1 MRCLKMKQYE
11 PPFTITNIMLDRI
24 SSIMKKIGKLDNYKD
39 LNKMP
44 VLRRNNR
51 IKSIHSSLAI
61 EANSLSINQVKDI
74 IDGKV
79 VIGPKNE
86 IQEVQNAYNAYLK
99 MNEVNPFSIKDLK
112 KIHGILTY
120 LILEDSGNFRNGGE
134 GVFDKNGNCIF
145 VCPPPEQ
152 VDILMNQLFNWMKTK
167 KDEIHPL
174 ILSSIFHYEFVFIH
188 PFKDGNGRTARLW
201 QNVILLNWEPLFEY
215 IPIESEIK
223 KYQEEY
229 YKVIQKCNTK
239 GDSTEFIEFMLKM
252 IDEVLD
258 GIIIGVNKQINHIS
272 TYVRKIL
279 EVMEPGVNYTTSEL
293 MKLLNLKSRISFRE
307 NYLIPAIENGF
318 VKMTLPNTPTS
329 KNQAYYKD

>member
-1 MRCLKMKQYE
+1 MKKYE

-24 SSIMKKIGKLDNYKD
+24 SSIMKKIGKLENYKD

-134 GVFDKNGNCIF
+134 GVFDENGNCIL

-201 QNVILLNWEPLFEY
+201 QNVILSNWEPLFEY
-215 IPIESEIK
+215 IPI
-223 KYQEEY
+223 QH
-229 YKVIQKCNTK
+229 Q
-239 GDSTEFIEFMLKM
+239 D
-252 IDEVLD
+252 ID
-258 GIIIGVNKQINHIS
+258 K
-272 TYVRKIL
+272 
-279 EVMEPGVNYTTSEL
+279 
-293 MKLLNLKSRISFRE
+293 
-307 NYLIPAIENGF
+307 
-318 VKMTLPNTPTS
+318 
-329 KNQAYYKD
+329 

>member
-1 MRCLKMKQYE
+1 MNNYI

-24 SSIMKKIGKLDNYKD
+24 SSIMKKIGKLENYKD

-61 EANSLSINQVKDI
+61 EANSLSFDQVKDI
-74 IDGKV
+74 IDGKI

-99 MNEVNPFSIKDLK
+99 IKEVNPYSVNDLK
-112 KIHGILTY
+112 QMHGILTY
-120 LILEDSGNFRNGGE
+120 LTVEDSGNFRKGGE
-134 GVFDKNGNCIF
+134 GVFDEEGKCIF

-152 VDILMNQLFNWMKTK
+152 IDGLMNQLFDWIKSN

-188 PFKDGNGRTARLW
+188 PFRDGNGRTARLW
-201 QNVILLNWEPLFEY
+201 QNVILSNWEPLFEY
-215 IPIESEIK
+215 VPIESEIK
-223 KYQEEY
+223 KYQEDY
-229 YKVIQKCNTK
+229 YQAIQNCNNV
-239 GDSTEFIEFMLKM
+239 GQSTEFIEFMLKM

-258 GIIIGVNKQINHIS
+258 GLIEGVNTQINHIS
-272 TYVRKIL
+272 TYVKKL
-279 EVMEPGVNYTTSEL
+279 LDVMESGVNYTTTEL
-293 MKLLNLKSRISFRE
+293 MELLDMKSRISFRE
-307 NYLIPAIENGF
+307 NYLVPAIDNGV
-318 VKMTLPNTPTS
+318 VKMTFPDTPTS
-329 KNQAYYKD
+329 KNQTYYKD